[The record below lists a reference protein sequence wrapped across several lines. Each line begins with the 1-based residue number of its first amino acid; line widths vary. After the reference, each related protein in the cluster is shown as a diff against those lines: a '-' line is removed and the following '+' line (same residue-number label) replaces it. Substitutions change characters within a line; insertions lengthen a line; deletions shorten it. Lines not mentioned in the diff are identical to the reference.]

1 MTTNNEEA
9 KPECVVLDEPAFEAF
24 LCGIANEVFA
34 NVLAV
39 RAGKMKPAEAAERDD
54 ANVRNLARVLM
65 NEHDRIKPDLPLV
78 GPKLAEEMRKNIPA
92 LFRSM
97 PEGVDPENP
106 RAALVHASR
115 MFLSEIYTMMRAFVA
130 EGDKLSPE
138 TVRERIE
145 GFAALWAV
153 RFMGDTPGR
162 FN

>member
-1 MTTNNEEA
+1 MSQSSQD
-9 KPECVVLDEPAFEAF
+9 KPIM
-24 LCGIANEVFA
+24 G
-34 NVLAV
+34 
-39 RAGKMKPAEAAERDD
+39 
-54 ANVRNLARVLM
+54 NVRKPVKITVLKRM
-65 NEHDRIKPDLPLV
+65 CTSDIYP
-78 GPKLAEEMRKNIPA
+78 
-92 LFRSM
+92 SM